1 MDFDCHSRWSSCS
14 LPYEPR
20 NILGIHVRI
29 SRIQQLQHAATILQ
43 RQFRW
48 ASLVIR
54 QLVDH
59 GIEVKAPNCTLINGM
74 NRKSWAGNASKLQ
87 TGCLLMR
94 RVWSGKGQ
102 PRRQS
107 LKSAMRASNANQTPC
122 SQKKSV
128 VDEKKEKKFTRDT
141 TLYLRTLKTI
151 GGSHKPRHAFNEW
164 LFRH

>member
-20 NILGIHVRI
+20 NLLGIHVRI
-29 SRIQQLQHAATILQ
+29 SRIQQLQPAATILQ

-59 GIEVKAPNCTLINGM
+59 GIEVKAPNCTLINGT
-74 NRKSWAGNASKLQ
+74 NRKFWAENTSNRVPSYAS
-87 TGCLLMR
+87 CME
-94 RVWSGKGQ
+94 
-102 PRRQS
+102 RQGPT
-107 LKSAMRASNANQTPC
+107 AMPVTQECHASEQRKSNALFAKNWSST
-122 SQKKSV
+122 KK
-128 VDEKKEKKFTRDT
+128 KKKKFTRDT
-141 TLYLRTLKTI
+141 TLYLRTLETI
-151 GGSHKPRHAFNEW
+151 GGSHKPRHAFNGW